1 MMAILLTGGAGYI
14 GSIVTERLMDKGR
27 QVVVLDNLSTGYRSA
42 VHRGANFVHGDINDR
57 QCLDRI
63 FTRFPIEGVIHMAA
77 KALIPESVKDPEP
90 FYTCNLIG
98 GMTLLNAMVAHKV
111 TRFIMSS
118 TAAVYGQP
126 DHVPIDESF
135 PTCPMNS
142 YGESKLSF
150 ERVLYWYSRAY
161 ELEVTT
167 FRYFSAAGASRMYG
181 EAHHPET
188 HLLPRLLLAA
198 LDPKGHGSAD
208 IYGTDYP
215 TPDGT
220 CVRDFIHV
228 IDLAEAHIRALE
240 VPPPDRFRIF
250 NMGSG
255 TGFSVLQVVDMVEQI
270 TGRKLKRNRL
280 SRRAGDPAQLVATSA
295 KVMKELN
302 WKPLYPTLAVI
313 LDSAWQW
320 HQAHLTGYAG

>member
-1 MMAILLTGGAGYI
+1 MAILVTGGAGYI
-14 GSIVTERLMDKGR
+14 GSIVTEQLIKKGE
-27 QVVVLDNLSTGYRSA
+27 QVIVLDNLSTGYQQA
-42 VHRGANFVHGDINDR
+42 VHPAANFIHGDLNDR

-63 FTRFPIEGVIHMAA
+63 FNRFPIEGVIHMAA

-98 GMTLLNAMVAHKV
+98 SMTLLNTMAAYKV
-111 TRFIMSS
+111 KRFIMSS

-126 DHVPIDESF
+126 DRVPIDETF
-135 PTCPMNS
+135 PTCPMNA

-150 ERVLYWYSRAY
+150 ERVLYWYARAY
-161 ELEVTT
+161 GLEVTI
-167 FRYFSAAGASRMYG
+167 FRYFSAAGASQDYG
-181 EAHHPET
+181 EAHRPET

-198 LDPKGHGSAD
+198 LDSKGRNTAD

-228 IDLAEAHIRALE
+228 IDLAEAHIHALE
-240 VPPPDRFRIF
+240 TPNPAGYRIF

-255 TGFSVLQVVDMVEQI
+255 TGFSVLQVVDMVEKI

-280 SRRAGDPAQLVATSA
+280 PRRIGDPAQLVATSI
-295 KVMKELN
+295 KVMKELQ
-302 WKPLYPTLAVI
+302 WKPLYLTLESI
-313 LDSAWQW
+313 LESAWRW
-320 HQAHLTGYAG
+320 HQSHPQGYVG